1 MYKISNFKKNGITYP
16 LKLRKSYTGDFLEK
30 KYFEF
35 INLSTQKFG
44 KPVSLKPHLL
54 SNFFL

>member
-1 MYKISNFKKNGITYP
+1 MYNISDFKKNGIAYP
-16 LKLRKSYTGDFLEK
+16 LKLKKIYSGDFLEK
-30 KYFEF
+30 KYFEY

-54 SNFFL
+54 SNFL